1 MARPD
6 VSEASDEIPEE
17 AEVTVVA
24 GEQDSTEL
32 SLLSSGAVGT
42 CSGLLDACFSG
53 AWSWTTIGMAA
64 LAMTL
69 DAKMAVANEF
79 WVTNSILLCFLFLK
93 KSLICLEGK

>member
-1 MARPD
+1 MKRKKIELVARPD
-6 VSEASDEIPEE
+6 VSEASDEIPDE

-69 DAKMAVANEF
+69 DAKMAVVNEF
-79 WVTNSILLCFLFLK
+79 LSQTQYFYVSYF
-93 KSLICLEGK
+93 

>member
-1 MARPD
+1 MKRKKVELVARPD

-17 AEVTVVA
+17 ADVTVVA

-69 DAKMAVANEF
+69 DAKMAVVNEF
-79 WVTNSILLCFLFLK
+79 LSQTQYFYVSYF
-93 KSLICLEGK
+93 

>member
-69 DAKMAVANEF
+69 DAKMAV
-79 WVTNSILLCFLFLK
+79 TNQVWPLTQLFNVSFL
-93 KSLICLEGK
+93 